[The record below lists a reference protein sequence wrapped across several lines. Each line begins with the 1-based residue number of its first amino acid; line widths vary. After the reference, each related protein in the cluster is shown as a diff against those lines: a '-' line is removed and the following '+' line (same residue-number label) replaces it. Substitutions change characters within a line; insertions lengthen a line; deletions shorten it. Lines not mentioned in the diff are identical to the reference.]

1 MILLKHRKIILNV
14 FLYLFLLS
22 GSLITAQKAQRI
34 AYIDM
39 EYILENVP
47 EYLEAQNT
55 LDSKVTKW
63 RSTLDKLSRFIE
75 KSKTDLANERE
86 ILTNDLI
93 LEKEDEITLKQEE
106 LRRLENLYF
115 GPNGDMFLLRKQL
128 VKPIQDQVYN
138 SLEDIVLKRKY
149 DFVFDK
155 SSDLVMLY
163 SNKKYDISDLVLNE
177 IVRERKIKVNKEKK
191 AKKRAPKKLTDR
203 QQKVIKD
210 REAAVKKKEEERLAK
225 KKKEITIKIIIKIN
239 KMRKLKSLLLV
250 AFLTLGMSGV
260 VNAQKVGHVIYERV
274 IANMPETRALQ
285 AELAKITKTYKD
297 DIDGMK
303 KKLQDKVKKYT
314 AEQAQLTEDTNK
326 QRVEEV
332 QADNSRIQQAE
343 QAAYQDIQEK
353 QNNKLVPIVD
363 KARKAIN
370 EVAKEKQILY
380 VLDASAGRGL
390 LVSDG
395 EDLYDAVK
403 EKLGLLE
410 DVKQPTAP
418 AKN

>member
-1 MILLKHRKIILNV
+1 MVLLKHRKITLNV

-22 GSLITAQKAQRI
+22 GSLVTAQKAQRI

-106 LRRLENLYF
+106 LRRLESLYF

-163 SNKKYDISDLVLNE
+163 SNKKYDISDLVLNQ

-203 QQKVIKD
+203 QQNIIKD

-225 KKKEITIKIIIKIN
+225 KKKIEEARKKRIADIEEKRRVLKEKKDAIKK
-239 KMRKLKSLLLV
+239 
-250 AFLTLGMSGV
+250 
-260 VNAQKVGHVIYERV
+260 QK
-274 IANMPETRALQ
+274 
-285 AELAKITKTYKD
+285 
-297 DIDGMK
+297 
-303 KKLQDKVKKYT
+303 
-314 AEQAQLTEDTNK
+314 
-326 QRVEEV
+326 
-332 QADNSRIQQAE
+332 
-343 QAAYQDIQEK
+343 EK
-353 QNNKLVPIVD
+353 GNNDQNN
-363 KARKAIN
+363 N
-370 EVAKEKQILY
+370 
-380 VLDASAGRGL
+380 
-390 LVSDG
+390 
-395 EDLYDAVK
+395 
-403 EKLGLLE
+403 
-410 DVKQPTAP
+410 
-418 AKN
+418 

>member
-1 MILLKHRKIILNV
+1 MVLLKHRKITLNV

-22 GSLITAQKAQRI
+22 GSLVTAQKAQRI

-106 LRRLENLYF
+106 LRRLESLYF

-163 SNKKYDISDLVLNE
+163 SNKKYDISDLVLNQ

-203 QQKVIKD
+203 QRKVVKD
-210 REAAVKKKEEERLAK
+210 REAAVKKREEERLAK
-225 KKKEITIKIIIKIN
+225 KKKIEEARKKRIADIEEKRRVLKEKKDAIKK
-239 KMRKLKSLLLV
+239 
-250 AFLTLGMSGV
+250 
-260 VNAQKVGHVIYERV
+260 QK
-274 IANMPETRALQ
+274 
-285 AELAKITKTYKD
+285 
-297 DIDGMK
+297 
-303 KKLQDKVKKYT
+303 
-314 AEQAQLTEDTNK
+314 
-326 QRVEEV
+326 
-332 QADNSRIQQAE
+332 
-343 QAAYQDIQEK
+343 EK
-353 QNNKLVPIVD
+353 GNNDQNN
-363 KARKAIN
+363 N
-370 EVAKEKQILY
+370 
-380 VLDASAGRGL
+380 
-390 LVSDG
+390 
-395 EDLYDAVK
+395 
-403 EKLGLLE
+403 
-410 DVKQPTAP
+410 
-418 AKN
+418 

>member
-1 MILLKHRKIILNV
+1 MVLLKHRKIILNV

-106 LRRLENLYF
+106 LRRLESLYF

-225 KKKEITIKIIIKIN
+225 KKKIEEARKKRIADIEEKRRVLKEKKDAIKK
-239 KMRKLKSLLLV
+239 
-250 AFLTLGMSGV
+250 
-260 VNAQKVGHVIYERV
+260 QK
-274 IANMPETRALQ
+274 
-285 AELAKITKTYKD
+285 
-297 DIDGMK
+297 
-303 KKLQDKVKKYT
+303 
-314 AEQAQLTEDTNK
+314 
-326 QRVEEV
+326 
-332 QADNSRIQQAE
+332 
-343 QAAYQDIQEK
+343 EK
-353 QNNKLVPIVD
+353 GNNDQNN
-363 KARKAIN
+363 N
-370 EVAKEKQILY
+370 
-380 VLDASAGRGL
+380 
-390 LVSDG
+390 
-395 EDLYDAVK
+395 
-403 EKLGLLE
+403 
-410 DVKQPTAP
+410 
-418 AKN
+418 

>member
-1 MILLKHRKIILNV
+1 MMLLKHRKIILNV

-22 GSLITAQKAQRI
+22 GSLVTAQKAQRI

-106 LRRLENLYF
+106 LRRLESLYF

-163 SNKKYDISDLVLNE
+163 SNKKYDISDLVLNQ

-203 QQKVIKD
+203 QRKVIKD

-225 KKKEITIKIIIKIN
+225 KKKIEEARKKRIADIEEKRRVLKEKKDAIKK
-239 KMRKLKSLLLV
+239 
-250 AFLTLGMSGV
+250 
-260 VNAQKVGHVIYERV
+260 QK
-274 IANMPETRALQ
+274 
-285 AELAKITKTYKD
+285 
-297 DIDGMK
+297 
-303 KKLQDKVKKYT
+303 
-314 AEQAQLTEDTNK
+314 
-326 QRVEEV
+326 
-332 QADNSRIQQAE
+332 
-343 QAAYQDIQEK
+343 EK
-353 QNNKLVPIVD
+353 GNNDQNN
-363 KARKAIN
+363 N
-370 EVAKEKQILY
+370 
-380 VLDASAGRGL
+380 
-390 LVSDG
+390 
-395 EDLYDAVK
+395 
-403 EKLGLLE
+403 
-410 DVKQPTAP
+410 
-418 AKN
+418 

>member
-1 MILLKHRKIILNV
+1 MVLLKHRKITLNV

-22 GSLITAQKAQRI
+22 GSLVTAQKAQRI

-106 LRRLENLYF
+106 LRRLESLYF

-163 SNKKYDISDLVLNE
+163 SNKKYDISDLVLNQ

-203 QQKVIKD
+203 QRKLIKD

-225 KKKEITIKIIIKIN
+225 KKKI
-239 KMRKLKSLLLV
+239 
-250 AFLTLGMSGV
+250 
-260 VNAQKVGHVIYERV
+260 
-274 IANMPETRALQ
+274 
-285 AELAKITKTYKD
+285 
-297 DIDGMK
+297 
-303 KKLQDKVKKYT
+303 
-314 AEQAQLTEDTNK
+314 
-326 QRVEEV
+326 EE
-332 QADNSRIQQAE
+332 
-343 QAAYQDIQEK
+343 
-353 QNNKLVPIVD
+353 
-363 KARKAIN
+363 ARKKRIADI
-370 EVAKEKQILY
+370 EEKRRVLKEKK
-380 VLDASAGRGL
+380 DAIRKQ
-390 LVSDG
+390 
-395 EDLYDAVK
+395 K
-403 EKLGLLE
+403 ENK
-410 DVKQPTAP
+410 D
-418 AKN
+418 

>member
-1 MILLKHRKIILNV
+1 MMLLKHRKIILNV

-22 GSLITAQKAQRI
+22 GSLVTAQKAQRI

-106 LRRLENLYF
+106 LRRLESLYF

-163 SNKKYDISDLVLNE
+163 SNKKYDISDLVLNQ

-225 KKKEITIKIIIKIN
+225 KKKIEEA
-239 KMRKLKSLLLV
+239 RKKRIADIEEKRRVLKE
-250 AFLTLGMSGV
+250 
-260 VNAQKVGHVIYERV
+260 K
-274 IANMPETRALQ
+274 
-285 AELAKITKTYKD
+285 KD
-297 DIDGMK
+297 AIK
-303 KKLQDKVKKYT
+303 KKK
-314 AEQAQLTEDTNK
+314 
-326 QRVEEV
+326 
-332 QADNSRIQQAE
+332 
-343 QAAYQDIQEK
+343 EK
-353 QNNKLVPIVD
+353 GNNDQNN
-363 KARKAIN
+363 N
-370 EVAKEKQILY
+370 
-380 VLDASAGRGL
+380 
-390 LVSDG
+390 
-395 EDLYDAVK
+395 
-403 EKLGLLE
+403 
-410 DVKQPTAP
+410 
-418 AKN
+418 